1 MNNGEEMDNTTET
14 QYQNQS
20 IQGLSKAVLVT
31 GGAGYVG
38 SHTCKFLSKNGYTPV
53 VIDRDLRT
61 KFKPAEFGPIFDIN
75 LPQEIERL
83 EEIIKRFN
91 ITSCIHFAGSAS
103 VAESVKNPS
112 EYYKNNVIGTIV
124 LLDKL
129 IQCGVKT
136 FVYSSS
142 AATYGDPG
150 FKKCKESDVPKPIS
164 AYGASKLMM
173 EMICKDYL
181 RAYGMSSV
189 GLRYFNAAGADP
201 EAEVGELREKE
212 THIIPLAIDAARQG
226 RTFKIFGDKY
236 DTPDGTCVRDYV
248 HVMDLA
254 DAHVKA
260 LNYAFDNPVSE
271 VFNLGSGAPAS
282 NKELLNTIQKH
293 AGEMKIEIHDN
304 RPGDPAYLVADIEK
318 VKNVLDWEPTQSSID
333 NVVATAVQ
341 WYNKTHKKEIQ

>member
-1 MNNGEEMDNTTET
+1 MEPTTEHPFQKT
-14 QYQNQS
+14 N
-20 IQGLSKAVLVT
+20 INPLGKAVLVT

-38 SHTCKFLSKNGYTPV
+38 SHTCKLLAKNGFVPV
-53 VIDRDLRT
+53 TVDRHFREGLVSY
-61 KFKPAEFGPIFDIN
+61 GPNFNLN
-75 LPQEIERL
+75 LPQEVNRL
-83 EEIIKRFN
+83 NEIITRYN
-91 ITSCIHFAGSAS
+91 ITSCIHFAGSTSVPES
-103 VAESVKNPS
+103 VADPS
-112 EYYKNNVIGTIV
+112 GYYKNNLIVTIS

-129 IQCGVKT
+129 IECGVTT

-150 FKKCKESDVPKPIS
+150 LNKCRESDVCRPINS
-164 AYGASKLMM
+164 YGATKLMM
-173 EMICKDYL
+173 EQVCKDYKT
-181 RAYGMSSV
+181 AYGLSSV

-201 EAEVGELREKE
+201 ECEVGELRDKE

-254 DAHVKA
+254 DAHIKA
-260 LNYAFDNPVSE
+260 LNYATFNNVAE

-282 NKELLNTIQKH
+282 NKELIDTVQKYT
-293 AGEMKIEIHDN
+293 GKMNIEMHDN
-304 RPGDPAYLVADIEK
+304 RPGDPAYLVADINK
-318 VKNVLDWEPTQSSID
+318 VKEILEWQPTQSSID

-341 WYNKTHKKEIQ
+341 WYNKMHKKEIQ

>member
-1 MNNGEEMDNTTET
+1 MDNTTET
-14 QYQNQS
+14 QYQNPS
-20 IQGLSKAVLVT
+20 IKGLSKAVLVT

-38 SHTCKFLSKNGYTPV
+38 SHTCKFLAKNGFTPI
-53 VIDRDLRT
+53 VIDRDLKT

-83 EEIIKRFN
+83 EEIIKRFD

-112 EYYKNNVIGTIV
+112 EYYKNNVIATVV

-129 IQCGVKT
+129 IECGVKT

-150 FKKCKESDVPKPIS
+150 FRKCRESDVPKPIS
-164 AYGASKLMM
+164 AYGSSKLMM
-173 EMICKDYL
+173 EMICKDYQ
-181 RAYGMSSV
+181 RAYGLSSV

-212 THIIPLAIDAARQG
+212 THIIPLAIDAVRQG
-226 RTFKIFGDKY
+226 RTFKMFGDKY
-236 DTPDGTCVRDYV
+236 DTPDGSCVRDYV

-260 LNYAFDNPVSE
+260 LNYASQNQVSE

-282 NKELLNTIQKH
+282 NRELLNTVQKH

-304 RPGDPAYLVADIEK
+304 RPGDPAYLVADIDK
-318 VKNVLDWEPTQSSID
+318 VKKELGWEPTQSSID

>member
-1 MNNGEEMDNTTET
+1 MEDTTEH
-14 QYQNQS
+14 QYQNPS
-20 IQGLSKAVLVT
+20 IKGSSKAVLVT

-38 SHTCKFLSKNGYTPV
+38 SHTCKLLSKNGFVPV
-53 VIDRDLRT
+53 TIDRDL
-61 KFKPAEFGPIFDIN
+61 KKKNKPVSFGPSFDIN
-75 LPQEIERL
+75 LPQEVNRL
-83 EEIIKRFN
+83 NEIVKRYG

-112 EYYKNNVIGTIV
+112 EYYKNNVVTTIS

-129 IQCGVKT
+129 VELGIKT

-150 FKKCKESDVPKPIS
+150 LRMCKESDWAKPIN

-173 EMICKDYL
+173 EQILKDYH
-181 RAYGMSSV
+181 RAYGISSV

-201 EAEVGELREKE
+201 EAEVGELRDRE

-226 RTFKIFGDKY
+226 KTFKLFGDKY
-236 DTPDGTCVRDYV
+236 NTKDGTCVRDYV

-254 DAHVKA
+254 DAHIKS
-260 LNYAFDNPVSE
+260 LNYASQNTVAE

-282 NKELLNTIQKH
+282 NKELLDAVQKH
-293 AGEMKIEIHDN
+293 TGKMNVEMHDN
-304 RPGDPAYLVADIEK
+304 RPGDPAYLVADITK
-318 VKNVLDWEPTQSSID
+318 VKEILEWEPTHSSID
-333 NVVATAVQ
+333 NVVLTAVQ